1 MRWPLFRIPARPLRS
16 GASPWKDRTRLQSGR
31 GTGPEFL
38 ALPPEMSGT
47 WRWKIG
53 LWRGLIVEGARAA
66 ARFSLG
72 RVLGPPEQGW
82 ATKVMDFIRVE
93 HELLAE
99 VVEYVDRRPRRG

>member
-1 MRWPLFRIPARPLRS
+1 MAAIPHP
-16 GASPWKDRTRLQSGR
+16 GAAFAIGSLAVEGPDAVAVWTRDRT
-31 GTGPEFL
+31 EFL